1 MDESIAKLKLGTF
14 CGRRAARR
22 QLAEAERTVELFP
35 ALSRKEL
42 ARTVCEHLDWRAG
55 SGEDSVHAGLKLLET
70 LESQGVPALPAKRHE
85 RKLRG
90 ALRAPDRTAAG
101 EPGERLECGLSE
113 LGGVSLEAAQSEG
126 GRALSDE
133 LVDRCRELGHAG
145 RWAAI

>member
-22 QLAEAERTVELFP
+22 QLAEAERAVELFP

-42 ARTVCEHLDWRAG
+42 ARTVCEHPDWRAG

-133 LVDRCRELGHAG
+133 LADRCREPGHAG
-145 RWAAI
+145 RRAAI

>member
-55 SGEDSVHAGLKLLET
+55 SGE
-70 LESQGVPALPAKRHE
+70 
-85 RKLRG
+85 
-90 ALRAPDRTAAG
+90 
-101 EPGERLECGLSE
+101 PGERLECGLSE

-126 GRALSDE
+126 DRALSDE

-145 RWAAI
+145 RRAAI